1 MKKKEASARI
11 KINHL
16 LEEAGWRFFD
26 DENGPANIQLE
37 PNVKMSKADLTGLGE
52 NFDKVKN
59 GFVDFL
65 LLDDK
70 GKPFIVLEAKAE
82 DKDPLVGKEQARE
95 YAKSLYLKY
104 VILSNGN
111 QHYFWNIYYMKS
123 SFDLKEILYVP
134 AEAHLWYL
142 YAMIPIYLVLP
153 FFQIMC
159 RHMDIKMEKL
169 FFLVTTGWVLFNFLL
184 WIMGGEAYYDLPVI
198 GDRIY
203 AWYLFA
209 GYFIWKYRR
218 HIRISRWSIRTGR
231 A

>member
-104 VILSNGN
+104 VIL
-111 QHYFWNIYYMKS
+111 QWKS
-123 SFDLKEILYVP
+123 ALFLEYLQGKSATYHGFP
-134 AEAHLWYL
+134 QLWKHSGKQSYE
-142 YAMIPIYLVLP
+142 
-153 FFQIMC
+153 C
-159 RHMDIKMEKL
+159 
-169 FFLVTTGWVLFNFLL
+169 
-184 WIMGGEAYYDLPVI
+184 
-198 GDRIY
+198 
-203 AWYLFA
+203 
-209 GYFIWKYRR
+209 
-218 HIRISRWSIRTGR
+218 
-231 A
+231 

>member
-11 KINHL
+11 KINRL

-95 YAKSLYLKY
+95 YAKSFYLKY

-111 QHYFWNIYYMKS
+111 QHYFWNIYKGNPQLITAFPSY
-123 SFDLKEILYVP
+123 E
-134 AEAHLWYL
+134 
-142 YAMIPIYLVLP
+142 
-153 FFQIMC
+153 
-159 RHMDIKMEKL
+159 
-169 FFLVTTGWVLFNFLL
+169 
-184 WIMGGEAYYDLPVI
+184 
-198 GDRIY
+198 
-203 AWYLFA
+203 
-209 GYFIWKYRR
+209 
-218 HIRISRWSIRTGR
+218 SIRESYERRPSKTIFRGNWNGLYCR
-231 A
+231 NQKPSIYGGTRVHKFGNSSAILI

>member
-11 KINHL
+11 KINRL

-95 YAKSLYLKY
+95 YAKSFYLKY

-111 QHYFWNIYYMKS
+111 QHYFWNIYKGNQQNYIQRK
-123 SFDLKEILYVP
+123 LERIILP
-134 AEAHLWYL
+134 
-142 YAMIPIYLVLP
+142 
-153 FFQIMC
+153 
-159 RHMDIKMEKL
+159 
-169 FFLVTTGWVLFNFLL
+169 
-184 WIMGGEAYYDLPVI
+184 
-198 GDRIY
+198 
-203 AWYLFA
+203 
-209 GYFIWKYRR
+209 
-218 HIRISRWSIRTGR
+218 
-231 A
+231 

>member
-11 KINHL
+11 KINRL

-95 YAKSLYLKY
+95 YAKSFYL
-104 VILSNGN
+104 
-111 QHYFWNIYYMKS
+111 
-123 SFDLKEILYVP
+123 
-134 AEAHLWYL
+134 
-142 YAMIPIYLVLP
+142 
-153 FFQIMC
+153 
-159 RHMDIKMEKL
+159 
-169 FFLVTTGWVLFNFLL
+169 
-184 WIMGGEAYYDLPVI
+184 
-198 GDRIY
+198 
-203 AWYLFA
+203 
-209 GYFIWKYRR
+209 
-218 HIRISRWSIRTGR
+218 
-231 A
+231 